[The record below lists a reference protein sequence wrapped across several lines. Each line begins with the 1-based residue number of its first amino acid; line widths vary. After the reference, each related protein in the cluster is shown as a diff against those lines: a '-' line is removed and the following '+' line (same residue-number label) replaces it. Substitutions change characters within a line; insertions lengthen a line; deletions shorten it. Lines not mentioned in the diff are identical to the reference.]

1 MVEINIK
8 ETLRKYRRVLN
19 IARKPGKE
27 EFTTSA
33 KVSALGLAL
42 IGFVGFVIFMIFQI
56 PTLLG
61 FAGI

>member
-1 MVEINIK
+1 MEINLK
-8 ETLRKYRRVLN
+8 ETLRKYRRVLQ

-33 KVSALGLAL
+33 KVCALGIAL
-42 IGFVGFVIFMIFQI
+42 IGFVGFVIFILFQL

-61 FAGI
+61 FAGV